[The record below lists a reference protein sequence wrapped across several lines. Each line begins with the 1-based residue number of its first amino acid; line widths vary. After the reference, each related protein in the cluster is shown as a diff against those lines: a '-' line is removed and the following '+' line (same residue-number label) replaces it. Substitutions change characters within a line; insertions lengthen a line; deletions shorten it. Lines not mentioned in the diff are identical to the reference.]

1 MLMRSTALG
10 KTLLSGGIETIE
22 ITKLIPETLKKREE
36 GREPPRLL
44 MIMEVTDPVTWTI
57 RTFIEPKD
65 IRHMIA
71 LVLKSPKTL
80 FYCFCFLFSKG
91 PKPKQPES
99 DK

>member
-10 KTLLSGGIETIE
+10 KTLLHGGIGKIE
-22 ITKLIPETLKKREE
+22 ITHLVPETLKDSKE
-36 GREPPRLL
+36 GKEPSRLL
-44 MIMEVTDPVTWTI
+44 MVMEVNDPVTWTI

-91 PKPKQPES
+91 PKPKQPEN